1 MAAASDDEVLGDG
14 IVSSE
19 RGGGVMELVGKD
31 KDEAYGYHAVSA
43 GSEPGRVV
51 VSFAVGRR
59 TGGLG
64 SLEDVVARGVS
75 IMLAVKREVSRTPE
89 SGLERGNIEAGVR
102 WKGAM

>member
-1 MAAASDDEVLGDG
+1 MLGDG
-14 IVSSE
+14 MVLSE
-19 RGGGVMELVGKD
+19 GGGGGVMELVEKD
-31 KDEAYGYHAVSA
+31 KDEAYGYHAVSG

-59 TGGLG
+59 RPWGLG
-64 SLEDVVARGVS
+64 SLRDVVAKGVS

-89 SGLERGNIEAGVR
+89 SGLERGNIEAGVG